1 MIAVDTQFNNHTYNT
16 IYNMPGSKNYGIC
29 GITKCMLDV
38 YNEAYNGSSGHTKKT
53 LNDICGYELNAS
65 GEPIY
70 SGNVIKMKVGT

>member
-1 MIAVDTQFNNHTYNT
+1 
-16 IYNMPGSKNYGIC
+16 MPGLKNYGMC

-38 YNEAYNGSSGHTKKT
+38 YNEAYNGSST

-70 SGNVIKMKVGT
+70 SGSVIKMKVGT